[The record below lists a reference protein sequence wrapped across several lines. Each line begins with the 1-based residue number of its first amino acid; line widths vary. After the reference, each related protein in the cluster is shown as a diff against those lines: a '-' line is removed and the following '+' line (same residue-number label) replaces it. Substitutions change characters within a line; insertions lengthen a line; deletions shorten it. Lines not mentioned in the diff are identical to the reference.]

1 MSGQVIPFP
10 GFGELKRGGLYRITR
25 RDDEELDR
33 QMSRIADLLVELESL
48 SHTARNIPA
57 PTLKKAQAT
66 MDRARQLMSSVADE
80 VNEPQP
86 EIDSEML
93 ERMYRSANPDKLKP
107 TS

>member
-10 GFGELKRGGLYRITR
+10 GFGELKRGGLYRITSSH
-25 RDDEELDR
+25 DDLDR

-66 MDRARQLMSSVADE
+66 MDRARRLISSVADE

-86 EIDSEML
+86 EIDSEVL